1 VSTDRRTSLLR
12 RHAGFRWLWI
22 SRAISY
28 VGDGI
33 ALVALVLHV
42 QGTSGSGT
50 AVAGLLLAAALPSLL
65 GPVAGSI
72 ADRVDR
78 RRMMLACELGQAVV
92 YVTIAVFLPG
102 YVVLLALVAVANGLA
117 RSFAPAASSSI
128 PSLVP
133 GEELVGA
140 NAWLGTALN
149 LQVAFGGLLGGLLVA
164 GVGVRWAL
172 AIDAVSFLLSALAL
186 SKVPALPP
194 EGKVEVVSFAR
205 TIRDGL
211 GFVATHAVARAVV
224 ITLFLGVAFAGV
236 DNVALVFLTR
246 EELGGDEAA
255 FGVVSSAFGFGMLAA
270 SLVLTRWER
279 LVSARAAFLGGW
291 FLTAAG
297 TLATGLA
304 PAIAAVAGAQWL
316 GGVGNGAGN
325 VGGDTLIQRTVPA
338 AMRGRVFGLTSTAA
352 FLGSGLAYA
361 AGGVLVDLVS
371 PRAVF
376 VAASAGVLATSI
388 VGVFLLPRDEAA
400 LPRVG
405 IQRAHRGE
413 DRADGER

>member
-1 VSTDRRTSLLR
+1 MSAPARRTSLLR
-12 RHAGFRWLWI
+12 RHEGFRWLWI

-33 ALVALVLHV
+33 ALVALLLHV
-42 QGTSGSGT
+42 QATSGSGT

-65 GPVAGSI
+65 GPVAGSL

-78 RRMMLACELGQAVV
+78 RRLMLICELGQGVV
-92 YVTIAVFLPG
+92 YLAIAVFLPG
-102 YVVLLALVAVANGLA
+102 YAVLLALVAVANVLA
-117 RSFAPAASSSI
+117 RCFAPAASSAI

-172 AIDAVSFLLSALAL
+172 AIDAASFLLSALAL
-186 SKVPALPP
+186 AKVPALPP
-194 EGKVEVVSFAR
+194 EPSDAETRVSLGRAV
-205 TIRDGL
+205 RDGVA
-211 GFVATHAVARAVV
+211 FVATHATARAVV
-224 ITLFLGVAFAGV
+224 VTLFVGVAFAAV

-246 EELGGDEAA
+246 DELGGGPAA

-270 SLVLTRWER
+270 SLALTRWER
-279 LVSARAAFLGGW
+279 LVSARTAFLGGW
-291 FLTAAG
+291 VLTAFG
-297 TLATGLA
+297 TLATGLG
-304 PAIAAVAGAQWL
+304 PAVIAVAGAQWL
-316 GGVGNGAGN
+316 GGVGNGGAN
-325 VGGDTLIQRTVPA
+325 VGGDTLIQRSVPP

-361 AGGVLVDLVS
+361 IGGVLVDLMS
-371 PRAVF
+371 TRAVF
-376 VAASAGVLATSI
+376 VAASAGVFVAAAAGAI
-388 VGVFLLPRDEAA
+388 LLPRRRQGDDLSPASG
-400 LPRVG
+400 P
-405 IQRAHRGE
+405 
-413 DRADGER
+413 

>member
-1 VSTDRRTSLLR
+1 VSETRRRSLLR
-12 RHAGFRWLWI
+12 QHAGFRWFWF

-33 ALVALVLHV
+33 ALIALVLHV
-42 QGTSGSGT
+42 QETSGSGT
-50 AVAGLLLAAALPSLL
+50 AVGGLLLAIALPSLL

-78 RRMMLACELGQAVV
+78 RRMMMVCELGQGVV
-92 YVTIAVFLPG
+92 YLATAIFLPG
-102 YVVLLALVAVANGLA
+102 YGALLALVAVASALA
-117 RSFAPAASSSI
+117 RCVAPAASSSV

-172 AIDAVSFLLSALAL
+172 VIDAATFLASALAL
-186 SKVPALPP
+186 AKVPSLPSQAV
-194 EGKVEVVSFAR
+194 GAEVVSFAR
-205 TIRDGL
+205 TVRDGI
-211 GFVATHAVARAVV
+211 GFVAKHAVARAVIV
-224 ITLFLGVAFAGV
+224 TLFVGVAFAAV

-246 EELGGDEAA
+246 DDLGGGEAA

-304 PAIAAVAGAQWL
+304 PAIAAAVVAQGI
-316 GGVGNGAGN
+316 GGIGNGVGN
-325 VGGDTLIQRTVPA
+325 VGGDTLIQRSVPS
-338 AMRGRVFGLTSTAA
+338 AMLGRVFGLVKTAA

-361 AGGVLVDLVS
+361 IGGVLVDQMS

-376 VAASAGVLATSI
+376 VVASAGVLGASI
-388 VGVFLLPRDEAA
+388 GGVFLLPSDRTSS
-400 LPRVG
+400 P
-405 IQRAHRGE
+405 QRPS
-413 DRADGER
+413 

>member
-1 VSTDRRTSLLR
+1 MSETRRTSLLR
-12 RHAGFRWLWI
+12 RHAGFRWFWF

-28 VGDGI
+28 VGDGV
-33 ALVALVLHV
+33 ALVALLLHV
-42 QGTSGSGT
+42 QETSGTGT
-50 AVAGLLLAAALPSLL
+50 AVGGLLLAIALPSLL

-78 RRMMLACELGQAVV
+78 RRMIIVCELGQGVV
-92 YVTIAVFLPG
+92 YLAIAIFLPG
-102 YVVLLALVAVANGLA
+102 YAALLALVAVASVLA
-117 RSFAPAASSSI
+117 RCVAPAASSSV

-133 GEELVGA
+133 GDDLVGA

-172 AIDAVSFLLSALAL
+172 AIDAASFLVSALVLA
-186 SKVPALPP
+186 KVPSMPP
-194 EGKVEVVSFAR
+194 QDLGAEIVSFAR
-205 TIRDGL
+205 TVRDGI
-211 GFVATHAVARAVV
+211 GFVAKHAVARAVV
-224 ITLFLGVAFAGV
+224 VTLFVGVAFAAV

-246 EELGGDEAA
+246 DDLGGGEAA
-255 FGVVSSAFGFGMLAA
+255 FGLVSSAFGFGMLAA

-279 LVSARAAFLGGW
+279 LVSARWAFLGGW

-304 PAIAAVAGAQWL
+304 PAIAGAVVAQGI
-316 GGVGNGAGN
+316 GGLGNGLGN
-325 VGGDTLIQRTVPA
+325 VGGDTLIQRSVPS
-338 AMRGRVFGLTSTAA
+338 AMLGRVFGLAKTAA

-361 AGGVLVDLVS
+361 IGGVLVDVMS

-376 VAASAGVLATSI
+376 VVASAGVLAASI
-388 VGVFLLPRDEAA
+388 GGVFLLPPEK
-400 LPRVG
+400 
-405 IQRAHRGE
+405 RASR
-413 DRADGER
+413 RSS

>member
-1 VSTDRRTSLLR
+1 MSETRRTSLLR
-12 RHAGFRWLWI
+12 RHAGFRWFWF
-22 SRAISY
+22 SRAVSY

-42 QGTSGSGT
+42 QETSGSGT
-50 AVAGLLLAAALPSLL
+50 AVGGLLLAIALPSLL

-78 RRMMLACELGQAVV
+78 RRMMIVCEVGQGIVYLATA
-92 YVTIAVFLPG
+92 IFLPG
-102 YVVLLALVAVANGLA
+102 YGALLALVAVASVLA
-117 RSFAPAASSSI
+117 RCVAPAASSSV

-133 GEELVGA
+133 GEDLVGA

-172 AIDAVSFLLSALAL
+172 VIDAGTFLASALAL
-186 SKVPALPP
+186 AKVPLLPSQAM
-194 EGKVEVVSFAR
+194 GVEVSFAR
-205 TIRDGL
+205 TVRDGI
-211 GFVATHAVARAVV
+211 GFVAKHAVARAVIV
-224 ITLFLGVAFAGV
+224 TLFVGVAFAAV

-246 EELGGDEAA
+246 DDLGGGEAA

-270 SLVLTRWER
+270 SLALTRWER

-304 PAIAAVAGAQWL
+304 PAIAGAVVAQGI
-316 GGVGNGAGN
+316 GGIGNGVGN
-325 VGGDTLIQRTVPA
+325 VGGDTLIQRSVPS
-338 AMRGRVFGLTSTAA
+338 AMLGRVFGLVKTAA

-361 AGGVLVDLVS
+361 IGGVLVDVMS

-376 VAASAGVLATSI
+376 VLASAGVLAASI
-388 VGVFLLPRDEAA
+388 GGVFLLPS
-400 LPRVG
+400 
-405 IQRAHRGE
+405 
-413 DRADGER
+413 DRTSSPERPS

>member
-1 VSTDRRTSLLR
+1 MSTDRRTSVLR

-22 SRAISY
+22 SRAVSY

-33 ALVALVLHV
+33 ALVALV
-42 QGTSGSGT
+42 SMCKARAP
-50 AVAGLLLAAALPSLL
+50 AVRRSRGCCSPRPCRACSAPALPSLL

-92 YVTIAVFLPG
+92 YVTIAVFMPG

-172 AIDAVSFLLSALAL
+172 AIDAVSFLFSALAL

-194 EGKVEVVSFAR
+194 EAKVEVVSFAR

-211 GFVATHAVARAVV
+211 GFVATHTVARAVV

-279 LVSARAAFLGGW
+279 LVSARVAFLGGW
-291 FLTAAG
+291 FLMAAG

-316 GGVGNGAGN
+316 GGVGNGAG
-325 VGGDTLIQRTVPA
+325 TSA
-338 AMRGRVFGLTSTAA
+338 ATR
-352 FLGSGLAYA
+352 
-361 AGGVLVDLVS
+361 
-371 PRAVF
+371 
-376 VAASAGVLATSI
+376 
-388 VGVFLLPRDEAA
+388 
-400 LPRVG
+400 
-405 IQRAHRGE
+405 
-413 DRADGER
+413 

>member
-1 VSTDRRTSLLR
+1 
-12 RHAGFRWLWI
+12 
-22 SRAISY
+22 
-28 VGDGI
+28 VGDGV
-33 ALVALVLHV
+33 ALVALLLHV
-42 QGTSGSGT
+42 QSTEGTGT

-65 GPVAGSI
+65 GPVAGSL

-78 RRMMLACELGQAVV
+78 RRLMLGCELGQGVV
-92 YVTIAVFLPG
+92 YLAIAVFLPG
-102 YVVLLALVAVANGLA
+102 YAALVALVAVANVLG
-117 RSFAPAASSSI
+117 RTFAPAASSSV

-172 AIDAVSFLLSALAL
+172 GIDAATFLLSALAL

-194 EGKVEVVSFAR
+194 ERDGSPVASFAR
-205 TIRDGL
+205 TVRDGVA
-211 GFVATHAVARAVV
+211 FVATHAVARAVV
-224 ITLFLGVAFAGV
+224 LTLFVGVAFAAV

-246 EELGGDEAA
+246 EEMGVGEAG
-255 FGVVSSAFGFGMLAA
+255 FGVVASAFGFGMLAA

-279 LVSARAAFLGGW
+279 LVSARAAFVGGW

-304 PAIAAVAGAQWL
+304 PVVAVAAGAQWL
-316 GGVGNGAGN
+316 GGVGNGGAN

-361 AGGVLVDLVS
+361 IGGVLVDLLS

-376 VAASAGVLATSI
+376 VAASAGVLAASI
-388 VGVFLLPRDEAA
+388 GGLWLLR
-400 LPRVG
+400 
-405 IQRAHRGE
+405 RAGG
-413 DRADGER
+413 DAVADGLA

>member
-1 VSTDRRTSLLR
+1 MSETRRTSLLR
-12 RHAGFRWLWI
+12 RHAGFRWFWF
-22 SRAISY
+22 SRAVSY

-42 QGTSGSGT
+42 QETSGSGT
-50 AVAGLLLAAALPSLL
+50 AVGGLLLAIALPSLL

-78 RRMMLACELGQAVV
+78 RRMMIVCEVGQGIVYLATA
-92 YVTIAVFLPG
+92 IFLPG
-102 YVVLLALVAVANGLA
+102 YGALLALVAVASVLA
-117 RSFAPAASSSI
+117 RCVAPAASSSV

-133 GEELVGA
+133 GEDLVGA

-172 AIDAVSFLLSALAL
+172 VIDAGTFLASALAL
-186 SKVPALPP
+186 AKVPSLPSQAM
-194 EGKVEVVSFAR
+194 GVEVSFAR
-205 TIRDGL
+205 TVRDGI
-211 GFVATHAVARAVV
+211 GFVAKHAVARAVIV
-224 ITLFLGVAFAGV
+224 TLFVGVAFAAV

-246 EELGGDEAA
+246 DDLGGGEAA

-270 SLVLTRWER
+270 SLALTRWER

-304 PAIAAVAGAQWL
+304 PAIAGAVVAQGI
-316 GGVGNGAGN
+316 GGIGNGVGN
-325 VGGDTLIQRTVPA
+325 VGGDTLIQRSVPS
-338 AMRGRVFGLTSTAA
+338 AMLGRVFGLVKTAA

-361 AGGVLVDLVS
+361 IGGVLVDVMS

-376 VAASAGVLATSI
+376 VLASAGVLAASI
-388 VGVFLLPRDEAA
+388 GGVFLLPS
-400 LPRVG
+400 
-405 IQRAHRGE
+405 
-413 DRADGER
+413 DRTSSPERPS

>member
-1 VSTDRRTSLLR
+1 MTARRTSLLR
-12 RHAGFRWLWI
+12 RHRDFRWLWV

-42 QGTSGSGT
+42 EGSGGSGT

-65 GPVAGSI
+65 GPIAGSI

-78 RRMMLACELGQAVV
+78 RRLMIACQVGQGLVVLA
-92 YVTIAVFLPG
+92 IAVLAPA
-102 YVVLLALVAVANGLA
+102 YAALLALVAAANVLA
-117 RSFAPAASSSI
+117 RCFAPAASSSV

-172 AIDAVSFLLSALAL
+172 GIDAVSFFVSAGLLAR
-186 SKVPALPP
+186 VRALPP
-194 EGKVEVVSFAR
+194 ETDGSPVPSFAR
-205 TIRDGL
+205 TVRDGVA
-211 GFVATHAVARAVV
+211 FVAGHAVARAVV
-224 ITLFLGVAFAGV
+224 VTLLVGVAFAAV

-246 EELGGDEAA
+246 EELGGGSAA
-255 FGVVSSAFGFGMLAA
+255 FGVVTSAFGFGMLAA
-270 SLVLTRWER
+270 SLALTRWER
-279 LVSARAAFLGGW
+279 LVSARTAFLGGW
-291 FLTAAG
+291 LLTAAG

-304 PAIAAVAGAQWL
+304 PGLAAAVGAQWL
-316 GGVGNGAGN
+316 GGVGNGMGN
-325 VGGDTLIQRTVPA
+325 VGGDTLIQRTVPP

-361 AGGVLVDLVS
+361 IGGVLVDMLT

-376 VAASAGVLATSI
+376 VAAS
-388 VGVFLLPRDEAA
+388 VGVALAAVGGFFLLP
-400 LPRVG
+400 
-405 IQRAHRGE
+405 
-413 DRADGER
+413 ADATRSKAE

>member
-1 VSTDRRTSLLR
+1 VTQARRSSLLR
-12 RHAGFRWLWI
+12 RHAGFRWLWV

-28 VGDGI
+28 IGDGI
-33 ALVALVLHV
+33 ALIAFVLHV
-42 QGTSGSGT
+42 QGSGGSGT

-78 RRMMLACELGQAVV
+78 RRLMLGCELGQGVV
-92 YVTIAVFLPG
+92 YLAIAVFLPD
-102 YVVLLALVAVANGLA
+102 YAVLLALVAVANVLA
-117 RSFAPAASSSI
+117 RCFAPAASSSV

-172 AIDAVSFLLSALAL
+172 AIDAASFLLSALAL
-186 SKVPALPP
+186 AKVPALPP
-194 EGKVEVVSFAR
+194 VRDGTPVVSFAR
-205 TIRDGL
+205 TVRDGI

-224 ITLFLGVAFAGV
+224 VTLFVGVAFAAV

-246 EELGGDEAA
+246 DELGGGSVA
-255 FGVVSSAFGFGMLAA
+255 FGVVASAFGFGMLAA

-279 LVSARAAFLGGW
+279 LVTARTAFLGGW

-297 TLATGLA
+297 TLATGLG
-304 PAIAAVAGAQWL
+304 PAVAAVATAQWL
-316 GGVGNGAGN
+316 GGVGNGSAN
-325 VGGDTLIQRTVPA
+325 VGGDTLIQRTVPV

-361 AGGVLVDLVS
+361 IGGVLVDLMS

-376 VAASAGVLATSI
+376 VAASAGVLAASI
-388 VGVFLLPRDEAA
+388 AGVFLLPRQRDEHIEE
-400 LPRVG
+400 G
-405 IQRAHRGE
+405 
-413 DRADGER
+413 

>member
-1 VSTDRRTSLLR
+1 VSTLDRRSSLLR
-12 RHAGFRWLWI
+12 RHAGFRWLWT
-22 SRAISY
+22 SRAISF

-42 QGTSGSGT
+42 QETSGSGS
-50 AVAGLLLAAALPSLL
+50 AVAGLLLAAALPSLF

-78 RRMMLACELGQAVV
+78 RRMMIVCELGQGVV
-92 YVTIAVFLPG
+92 YLAVAILMPD
-102 YVVLLALVAVANGLA
+102 YAPLLALVAIASVLA
-117 RSFAPAASSSI
+117 RCVAPAVSSSV
-128 PSLVP
+128 PALVP
-133 GEELVGA
+133 GEDLVGA

-172 AIDAVSFLLSALAL
+172 AIDAASFLLSAFAL
-186 SKVPALPP
+186 SRVPTLPP
-194 EGKVEVVSFAR
+194 EGSGSEVVSLAR
-205 TIRDGL
+205 TVRDGV
-211 GFVATHAVARAVV
+211 GFVARHDVARTVV
-224 ITLFLGVAFAGV
+224 ATLFVGVAFAAV

-246 EELGGDEAA
+246 DELGGGEAA

-279 LVSARAAFLGGW
+279 LVSARGAFIAGW

-304 PAIAAVAGAQWL
+304 PAIAAVVAAQWI
-316 GGVGNGAGN
+316 GGVGNGVGN
-325 VGGDTLIQRTVPA
+325 VGGDTLIQRSVPS
-338 AMRGRVFGLTSTAA
+338 AMLGRVFGLTKTAA

-361 AGGVLVDLVS
+361 IGGVLVDLMS

-376 VAASAGVLATSI
+376 VAAS
-388 VGVFLLPRDEAA
+388 VGVFAASIGGVVLLPRGESVLPHRPDGRARGA
-400 LPRVG
+400 LPP
-405 IQRAHRGE
+405 A
-413 DRADGER
+413 